1 MFSVTYTGMNFLPLW
16 TASVWP
22 TNSGI
27 TVDRRDQVLS
37 TFFCRARFSS
47 SIRSKSLSST
57 YGPFLS
63 ERPIARLLLRPPGDD
78 HAVGRPGA
86 ATGLVAFSRLAPR
99 RHRVIALALA
109 FAATHRMIDRV

>member
-16 TASVWP
+16 TASVCP

-27 TVDRRDQVLS
+27 TVDRRDQVLR
-37 TFFCRARFSS
+37 TRFCRPRFNSSTRSNSFSS
-47 SIRSKSLSST
+47 TL
-57 YGPFLS
+57 GPFLS
-63 ERPIARLLLRPPGDD
+63 ERPIARLLLLPSGDD

-86 ATGLVAFSRLAPR
+86 AAGLVALRRLAPR

-109 FAATHRMIDRV
+109 LATA